1 MRDVQEERAPVIQ
14 APFQAKSKSIEMAM
28 TSDIPDI
35 AENGSSDWLG
45 PSVVKDTSDGKLMH
59 LDGVNLPRP
68 WNLVNIA
75 VSLAEN
81 NPRNTALISSANLHE
96 ETGVAAVSDRHYS
109 GFHWLASFAI
119 YLKTFP
125 RHPFSNEPK

>member
-75 VSLAEN
+75 VSLAEII
-81 NPRNTALISSANLHE
+81 PVIQL
-96 ETGVAAVSDRHYS
+96 
-109 GFHWLASFAI
+109 
-119 YLKTFP
+119 
-125 RHPFSNEPK
+125 